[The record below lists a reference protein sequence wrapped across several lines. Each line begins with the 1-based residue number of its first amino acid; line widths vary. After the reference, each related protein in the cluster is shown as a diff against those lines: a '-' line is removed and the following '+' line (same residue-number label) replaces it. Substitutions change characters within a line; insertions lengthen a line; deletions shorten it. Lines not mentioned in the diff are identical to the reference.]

1 MDAPMMED
9 HTFLQQLTK
18 EGLYQFSARL
28 LKYKVLLQQ
37 NFTSSLS
44 LYIRKV

>member
-1 MDAPMMED
+1 MDGPLMED
-9 HTFLQQLTK
+9 QPFLQQLTK
-18 EGLYQFSARL
+18 EGLNQFSARL
-28 LKYKVLLQQ
+28 LKYKILLQQ